1 MNFAGIIF
9 SNLYDERFGV
19 LTHKRTVASLPFGG
33 RYRFVDFVLSNMS
46 NSGITSVGIIT
57 KHNYNSLMDHLG
69 SSAEWDLNRKNGG
82 VHLLAPFSTGM
93 SYVYQGKLEA
103 LYSAFAFLEKTPE
116 DYVVLSDS
124 TILCNI
130 DYGEA
135 LEEHIASGK
144 DVTVIAKRAAKNP
157 NVNYELIVDMAK
169 DGTVTDVTVDYPAM
183 RDGAMVSMGMYIMEK
198 KLLLSAVKESVC
210 KGRHLLER
218 DFIQEGFYHNG
229 LTLNVHEFTKHVIRN
244 DSVASYFAN
253 NLALIRDEALRR
265 DLFDR
270 SRPIYTKVR
279 DEVPSYYSEHSSTKD
294 CLVADGCRIHGD
306 LEGSVLFR
314 DVYVGSGTVIKNSII
329 MQGTVIGKGCHIE
342 NAILDKNV
350 TVSDGV
356 RLIGAPSAPCIV
368 EKGESV

>member
-1 MNFAGIIF
+1 MNLAGIIF

-46 NSGITSVGIIT
+46 NSNITSVGIIT

-82 VHLLAPFSTGM
+82 VQLLAPFSTGM
-93 SYVYQGKLEA
+93 PYVYQGKLEA

-130 DYGEA
+130 DYEEA
-135 LEEHIASGK
+135 LEAHIASGC
-144 DVTVIAKRAAKNP
+144 DVTAIMVRAKADPDK
-157 NVNYELIVDMAK
+157 NYELIVDMK
-169 DGTVTDVTVDYPAM
+169 DGKVCDVTVDYPAM
-183 RDGAMVSMGMYIMEK
+183 KDGTLVSMGMYIMEK
-198 KLLLSAVKESVC
+198 KLILAKVRELVS

-218 DFIQEGFYHNG
+218 DFIQDGFYHEG
-229 LTLNVHEFTKHVIRN
+229 LSLGVHEFSGHVIRN
-244 DSVASYFAN
+244 DSITSYFAN
-253 NLALIRDEALRR
+253 NLALIRDEELRR
-265 DLFDR
+265 DLFNR
-270 SRPIYTKVR
+270 TRPIYTKVR
-279 DEVPSYYSEHSSTKD
+279 DEVPSYYSEHSQVED
-294 CLVADGCRIHGD
+294 CLIADGCRIHGD

-314 DVYVGSGTVIKNSII
+314 DIYVGRGTVIKNSVI
-329 MQGTVIGKGCHIE
+329 MQGAKIGAGCYIE
-342 NAILDKNV
+342 NTIIDKNV

-356 RLIGAPSAPCIV
+356 RLIGAKASPCIV
-368 EKGESV
+368 EKGETV

>member
-1 MNFAGIIF
+1 MNLAGIIF

-103 LYSAFAFLEKTPE
+103 LYTAAGFLEKTPE

-130 DYGEA
+130 DYEEA
-135 LEEHIASGK
+135 LASHIASGK
-144 DVTVIAKRAAKNP
+144 DVTAIVSRVPADPKK
-157 NVNYELIVDMAK
+157 NYELILEMSEGV
-169 DGTVTDVTVDYPAM
+169 VTDVTVDYPAM
-183 RDGAMVSMGMYIMEK
+183 KEGTLASIGMYIMDK
-198 KLLLSAVKESVC
+198 KLILSAVRESVS

-218 DFIQEGFYHNG
+218 DFIQEGFYHSG
-229 LTLNVHEFTKHVIRN
+229 LTINVHEFAGHVIRN

-253 NLALIRDEALRR
+253 NLALIRDTELRR
-265 DLFDR
+265 DLFNR
-270 SRPIYTKVR
+270 TRPIYTKVR
-279 DEVPSYYSEHSSTKD
+279 DEVPSYYSPSSSVED
-294 CLVADGCRIHGD
+294 CLIADGCRIHGA

-314 DVYVGSGTVIKNSII
+314 DIYVGRKTVIKNSVI
-329 MQGTVIGKGCHIE
+329 MQGAVIGEGCHIE
-342 NAILDKNV
+342 NTIIDKNV

-356 RLIGAPSAPCIV
+356 RLVGAPLAPCIV
-368 EKGESV
+368 EKGETV